1 MKKFLTI
8 LSLSTIL
15 TTSFAIVSC
24 KVSNSNQKIN
34 NKKEDSNKNNNK
46 NIDNNKNKIEKTKDN
61 STNKNKLDKQ
71 KEFLNNWNKVFIDS
85 PTGYDI
91 ALRLTKEQ
99 KAKIEKIDSA
109 ANDFK
114 KRVIDLLEKKEYE
127 ELNFFSKEL
136 IFKNLNILLANSIS
150 KKALENEKKIKK
162 LLDESKFEE
171 IKREITINFSKATK
185 SSKKITEENK
195 NKLSAFLSEVK
206 ENNEE
211 KIYEILV
218 KLFEMAIKV
227 EFDEKAEELSNS
239 INYLINSKM
248 YDKLKQKIFSL
259 INETAKFEKS
269 LIK

>member
-15 TTSFAIVSC
+15 TISFAVASC

-46 NIDNNKNKIEKTKDN
+46 NIDNNNNKIEKTEDN

-114 KRVIDLLEKKEYE
+114 KQVVNLIENKDDEKIKD
-127 ELNFFSKEL
+127 FSKNL
-136 IFKNLNILLANSIS
+136 VFKNLTINSNEIS
-150 KKALENEKKIKK
+150 TKTIEYRQKIQKMLDEFDFESIKKEITLNFSNSLKINEK
-162 LLDESKFEE
+162 S
-171 IKREITINFSKATK
+171 
-185 SSKKITEENK
+185 TEENK
-195 NKLSAFLSEVK
+195 RKLDTFLSEVK
-206 ENNEE
+206 QNNKEKIFQIINELYEKSIKNEIEE
-211 KIYEILV
+211 KIEKFSKQISDLLAK
-218 KLFEMAIKV
+218 KLYKDV
-227 EFDEKAEELSNS
+227 EKKIFKLIEDIAKLQKK
-239 INYLINSKM
+239 LIN
-248 YDKLKQKIFSL
+248 
-259 INETAKFEKS
+259 
-269 LIK
+269 

>member
-1 MKKFLTI
+1 M
-8 LSLSTIL
+8 
-15 TTSFAIVSC
+15 
-24 KVSNSNQKIN
+24 
-34 NKKEDSNKNNNK
+34 
-46 NIDNNKNKIEKTKDN
+46 
-61 STNKNKLDKQ
+61 
-71 KEFLNNWNKVFIDS
+71 
-85 PTGYDI
+85 
-91 ALRLTKEQ
+91 
-99 KAKIEKIDSA
+99 
-109 ANDFK
+109 
-114 KRVIDLLEKKEYE
+114 
-127 ELNFFSKEL
+127 
-136 IFKNLNILLANSIS
+136 ANSIS

-185 SSKKITEENK
+185 SSEKITEENK
-195 NKLSAFLSEVK
+195 KKLSAFLSEVK

-218 KLFEMAIKV
+218 KLFEMSIKV
-227 EFDEKAEELSNS
+227 EFDEKAKELSNS